1 MGTAGSSLLLLQAAL
16 VGELALPGSVFPVGT
31 NVLET
36 RCILL
41 PAVLAIMAHL
51 NASLA
56 LQWPAHASMDILRG
70 SARQGSAGRGEGSF
84 LAMTT
89 EDSRV
94 ISLAAFIGVGGV
106 RVAGG
111 GGARRMRL
119 DVEFGALVCLIDLAA
134 GLVLLAMLATSH

>member
-1 MGTAGSSLLLLQAAL
+1 
-16 VGELALPGSVFPVGT
+16 
-31 NVLET
+31 
-36 RCILL
+36 
-41 PAVLAIMAHL
+41 
-51 NASLA
+51 
-56 LQWPAHASMDILRG
+56 MDILRG